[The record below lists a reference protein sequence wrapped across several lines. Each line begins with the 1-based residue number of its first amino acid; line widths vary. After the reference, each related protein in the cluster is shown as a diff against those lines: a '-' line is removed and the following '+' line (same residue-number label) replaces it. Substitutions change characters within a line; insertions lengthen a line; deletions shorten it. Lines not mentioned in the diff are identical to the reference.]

1 MLAIDHG
8 AGTPVYSGP
17 FRISPSGHR
26 KAQRSAAM
34 SRENSSQILH
44 ALIYNMGF
52 VLFSMMFIEIPALV
66 PAVTRVCLNF
76 RYPKIL

>member
-1 MLAIDHG
+1 MLAIDNG
-8 AGTPVYSGP
+8 AGTPVYTGP
-17 FRISPSGHR
+17 SRINR

-34 SRENSSQILH
+34 SHENSSQILH

-52 VLFSMMFIEIPALV
+52 VLFSMMFMELPALV

-76 RYPKIL
+76 RYPQIP